1 MLEQSIG
8 EVRKLIFV
16 SFSEEEKLSIDDIIR
31 LWSLELQWME
41 PEEAS
46 IIVDKLIESGWL
58 KQEESQVSP
67 TINVKEIH
75 PDLGWQ
81 PMLRLL
87 SSPPTFNFE
96 SNTTDVEKIEI
107 KSEIVVE
114 VKESKQTE
122 SNRNYPPDRL
132 EHNIPNL
139 IRYIANKSK
148 IENREVV
155 RRAQRKRRS
164 LGAVTLWMA
173 LALVAREQGLDMVE
187 VSSLIEPV

>member
-1 MLEQSIG
+1 MLEQSIE

-58 KQEESQVSP
+58 KQEENQVSP
-67 TINVKEIH
+67 IINVKEIH

-87 SSPPTFNFE
+87 LSPPTFNFE
-96 SNTTDVEKIEI
+96 SNTNDVEKIEI

-114 VKESKQTE
+114 IKESKQTE
-122 SNRNYPPDRL
+122 STRNYPPDRS

-139 IRYIANKSK
+139 IKYIANKSK

-155 RRAQRKRRS
+155 RKRRS

>member
-1 MLEQSIG
+1 MLEQSIE

-67 TINVKEIH
+67 NINVKEIH

-96 SNTTDVEKIEI
+96 SNTNDVEKIEI

-114 VKESKQTE
+114 IKESKQTE
-122 SNRNYPPDRL
+122 STRNYPPDRS

-139 IRYIANKSK
+139 IKYIANKSK

-173 LALVAREQGLDMVE
+173 LALVAREQ
-187 VSSLIEPV
+187 